1 MIDPF
6 TGYWTLDLE
15 SSRFAVPAPAECTQ
29 DIEASADGIRATER
43 IVSAAGAVIEHSVD
57 ARFDGAEYAVTGSPF
72 VETMTYT
79 RHGLRR
85 IDGVAR
91 KAGVVVFTETVVVS
105 DDGETLAAMI
115 AFRLPDGRTRESVAM
130 FTRSK

>member
-1 MIDPF
+1 MDPF
-6 TGYWTLDLE
+6 TGHWTLDHE

-29 DIEASADGIRATER
+29 DIEASADGMRVTER
-43 IVSAAGAVIEHSVD
+43 IVGATGAVIEHSVD
-57 ARFDGAEYAVTGSPF
+57 ARFDGAEYAVNGSPF
-72 VETMTYT
+72 VDTMTYT
-79 RHGLRR
+79 RPSLRR

-115 AFRLPDGRTRESVAM
+115 AFRLPDGRTRESVAV
-130 FTRSK
+130 FTRMK